1 MKVVI
6 QAFMGSIAIHIVYIA
21 GLILVS
27 YIKTRNYKPDI
38 VNAWDKVE
46 TLQNEVVFGK
56 VNSPFLY
63 VFTFMGVTLIYG
75 VIILLYKKWL
85 N

>member
-1 MKVVI
+1 MKVI
-6 QAFMGSIAIHIVYIA
+6 FQAFIGSIVIHIIYI
-21 GLILVS
+21 ISMMLVS

-38 VNAWDKVE
+38 ASAWDKVE

-56 VNSPFLY
+56 VSSPYLY
-63 VFTFMGVTLIYG
+63 FFTFIGIS
-75 VIILLYKKWL
+75 VICGIFMYTYKKLL

>member
-1 MKVVI
+1 MKVVL
-6 QAFMGSIAIHIVYIA
+6 QAFMGSIAVHVVYIV
-21 GLILVS
+21 GMVLVG

-38 VNAWDKVE
+38 ASAWDKVE
-46 TLQNEVVFGK
+46 TLQNEVVFVK

-63 VFTFMGVTLIYG
+63 LFTFLGVA
-75 VIILLYKKWL
+75 VICGIIIFSYKELL